1 MGKTYSPLRYPG
13 GKGKFYKY
21 LIPIFNKNNLNNITY
36 IEPFA
41 GGAGLACELLIK
53 EKVNKVILNDYDR
66 SIYAFW
72 YSILNYT
79 EDFCQKIINTRITL
93 DEREAQKEIQLNK
106 SNATL
111 LELGFSTFF
120 LNRTNRSGII
130 KGGPISKNETSGDYP
145 LDCRFNKENLINLI
159 KKIAQFKD
167 KIEVYNLDAIEF
179 LDIIKKE
186 NNDTSFIF
194 FDPPYY
200 HNGKNLYVS
209 FYKENDHINLINSI
223 INKLQDYKWIITY
236 DNCIE
241 IKKIYSDIK
250 INIYHKIK
258 KRIYYLSYTAGKA
271 RKASELIYYN
281 DLIIPKLLFKN
292 ESPKN
297 K

>member
-21 LIPIFNKNNLNNITY
+21 LIPIFKKNNINKITY

-41 GGAGLACELLIK
+41 GGAGLACELLLK
-53 EKVNKVILNDYDR
+53 EKVNKIILNDYDR

-79 EDFCQKIINTRITL
+79 EGFCNKILETEITL
-93 DEREAQKEIQLNK
+93 AERELQKQIQLNK

-130 KGGPISKNETSGDYP
+130 KGGPISKNETSGNYP
-145 LDCRFNKENLINLI
+145 LNCRFNKENLIVII
-159 KKIAQFKD
+159 KKIASLKD
-167 KIEVYNLDAIEF
+167 KIEIYNLDAIEF
-179 LDIIKKE
+179 LEIIKNEDK
-186 NNDTSFIF
+186 DTSFVF

-200 HNGKNLYVS
+200 HNGKKLYVN
-209 FYKENDHINLINSI
+209 FYKKYDHINLINAI
-223 INKLQDYKWIITY
+223 ITNLQDYKWIITY
-236 DNCIE
+236 DNCSE
-241 IKKIYSDIK
+241 IKNIYSYAK
-250 INIYHKIK
+250 ITNYTKIK
-258 KRIYYLSYTAGKA
+258 KRVYYLSYTAGKA

-281 DLIIPKLLFKN
+281 NIIIPKLLFKN
-292 ESPKN
+292 KSPQR
-297 K
+297 